1 MSHKYWAT
9 CLYTFLSEKVGDLS
23 GTSLV
28 KETTKNDHRAFL
40 ILVGP
45 PSSMLKWGLLV
56 VPLFVP
62 LTRENWENRSPDREK
77 NGEKEEKMSTRE
89 VYIPDILPCRPRA
102 REKWSHYLNDE
113 HAHLYLST
121 QFSAGENSPPLGRC
135 LLVFCPVECRTV
147 FVFTFSKREKNR
159 EKVISGQGENCF
171 PIFEGRDA
179 CASRFG

>member
-9 CLYTFLSEKVGDLS
+9 CLYTFLSERVGDLS

-77 NGEKEEKMSTRE
+77 NGEKEEKMSTCE

-121 QFSAGENSPPLGRC
+121 QFSAGENSPPLA
-135 LLVFCPVECRTV
+135 L
-147 FVFTFSKREKNR
+147 FTRFLSRWMPDSVRFHIFQAGKESGESYFRAGGKLFSYIWRAGCMCE
-159 EKVISGQGENCF
+159 
-171 PIFEGRDA
+171 
-179 CASRFG
+179 